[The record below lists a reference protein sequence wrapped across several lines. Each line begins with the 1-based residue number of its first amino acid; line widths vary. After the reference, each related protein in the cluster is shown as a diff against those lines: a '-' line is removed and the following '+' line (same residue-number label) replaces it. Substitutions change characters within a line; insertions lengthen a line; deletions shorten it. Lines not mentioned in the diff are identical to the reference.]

1 MNEPEILHLDNHL
14 LVIHKPAGWL
24 SQEDRT
30 GDVDLLSW
38 GKAWLKR
45 EFDKPGNVFLGL
57 VHRLDRPV
65 SGVMVLARTSK
76 SASRLSEQ
84 FRAREVSK
92 RYTALLAG
100 GVAAPVAWRDFLL
113 KADEQVKVASPQTP
127 GAREAWLEV
136 RPLAQTG
143 QRTRVEVDLWSG
155 RGHQIRVQC
164 AHHGHPVVGDTRYG
178 GPAWAHP
185 GRIALHAHY
194 LAFQHPTQGQRLEFT
209 APPPF

>member
-1 MNEPEILHLDNHL
+1 MKDPEILHLCNHL

-30 GDVDLLSW
+30 GEPDVLTW

-84 FRAREVSK
+84 FRARTVAK

-100 GVAAPVAWRDFLL
+100 TLQDPVKWRDFLR
-113 KADEQVKVASPQTP
+113 KADEQVSVVREGTP

-136 RPLAQTG
+136 QPIAQVNG
-143 QRTRVEVDLWSG
+143 RTRVEIDLGSG

-164 AHHGHPVVGDTRYG
+164 AHHGHPVVGDSRYG
-178 GPAWAHP
+178 GPQWLHA

-194 LAFQHPTQGQRLEFT
+194 LGLQHPTQGQRLAFE